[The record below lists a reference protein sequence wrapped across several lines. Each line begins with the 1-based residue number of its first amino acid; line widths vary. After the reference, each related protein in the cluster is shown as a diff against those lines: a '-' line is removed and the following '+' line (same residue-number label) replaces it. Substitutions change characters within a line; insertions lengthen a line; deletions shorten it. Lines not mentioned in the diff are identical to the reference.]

1 MILDDSNLTTAQA
14 IDITRNGAKIAEL
27 LRDGVMLETC
37 ANLFWGM
44 E

>member
-1 MILDDSNLTTAQA
+1 MILGNRDLTMAQV

-27 LRDGVMLETC
+27 LRDGVMHETC